1 MKINRLF
8 EIVYILLDKEKVTAK
23 ELADHFEVSTRTI
36 YRDVEDLSAGGIP
49 VYMSKGKNGGIA
61 LLPNYLLNKTL
72 LSESEKTNILSAVQ
86 SLNALDDSSMED
98 LLSKLSSFFGKQ
110 NTGYFEIDY
119 NDWDDLIKESFKQA
133 KQAVLSRKYL
143 SFDYI
148 SSLNNKSRRTVEPY
162 KLWFKQHTWYLK
174 AFCLDRNETRIFRFS
189 RMRNVEII
197 NESFVPR
204 EIDFNTL
211 MQEAHSSTTEIIL
224 KIDAGARYRVLDEFS
239 DKSVVQNEDGSYT
252 VTLNMIEDDWVYGY
266 LLSFG
271 ELATVIRPKRIRD
284 IIQRKIEK
292 SLMNYGKREGAG
304 KDE

>member
-23 ELADHFEVSTRTI
+23 ELAEHFEVSTRTI

-49 VYMSKGKNGGIA
+49 IYMSKGRNGGIS
-61 LLPNYLLNKTL
+61 LLPDYLLNKML
-72 LSESEKTNILSAVQ
+72 LSESEKINILSAIQ
-86 SLNALDDSSMED
+86 SLNALDDSMMDD
-98 LLSKLSSFFGKQ
+98 LLSKLSSFFGNN

-119 NDWDDLIKESFKQA
+119 TDWNDLLKDSFKQA
-133 KQAVLSRKYL
+133 KQAILSRNCL

-174 AFCLDRNETRIFRFS
+174 AFCLDRNEARIFRFS

-197 NESFVPR
+197 DESFVPR

-211 MQEAHSSTTEIIL
+211 MHETHFSTTEIIL
-224 KIDAGARYRVLDEFS
+224 KIDSRAMYRVLDEFS
-239 DKSVVQNEDGSYT
+239 DKNIVQNQDGSFT
-252 VTLNMIEDDWVYGY
+252 VTLNMIEDEWVYGY
-266 LLSFG
+266 ILSFG

-284 IIQRKIEK
+284 IIQRKIK
-292 SLMNYGKREGAG
+292 KNLRNYRKREGG
-304 KDE
+304 SQG